1 LPVVPET
8 LFLRML
14 GRGTIQTQ
22 AFAELLQLPVD
33 PLRTFALEKF
43 TKLQLMIKKQRTISK
58 DDREIMSNIDAIYE
72 EWRNTT
78 RREAREEGDRASI
91 TGMLVAKFGAIDSE
105 LEAVI
110 PQLLTLDPTER
121 ARSIMSLSREGLLKL
136 V

>member
-1 LPVVPET
+1 MASI
-8 LFLRML
+8 F
-14 GRGTIQTQ
+14 
-22 AFAELLQLPVD
+22 D
-33 PLRTFALEKF
+33 
-43 TKLQLMIKKQRTISK
+43 
-58 DDREIMSNIDAIYE
+58 IYE

-121 ARSIMSLSREGLLKL
+121 ARSVMNLSREALLKL